1 MTKQVE
7 QDIAMQNHKIATY
20 ELIWVSE
27 RSVLSKV
34 SLNYRHVL
42 CFNNFCAVLR
52 TGEAAVPQYRCHCDA
67 YSQIQTTF

>member
-20 ELIWVSE
+20 ELIWV
-27 RSVLSKV
+27 
-34 SLNYRHVL
+34 NYRHVL

-52 TGEAAVPQYRCHCDA
+52 TGEAAVPQYRCHCGA

>member
-34 SLNYRHVL
+34 PL
-42 CFNNFCAVLR
+42 
-52 TGEAAVPQYRCHCDA
+52 
-67 YSQIQTTF
+67 